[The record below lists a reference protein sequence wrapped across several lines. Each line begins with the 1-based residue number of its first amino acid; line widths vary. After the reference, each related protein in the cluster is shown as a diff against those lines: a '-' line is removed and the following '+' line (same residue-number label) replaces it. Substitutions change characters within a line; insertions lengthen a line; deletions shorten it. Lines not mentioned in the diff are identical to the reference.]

1 MIVTLA
7 LVASLNAPAIP
18 LPTADKVKHFFLS
31 AFIHS
36 TVYAAARAAKIEKAP
51 AQLAAGATTMAIG
64 VLKEVH
70 DRRTTGVFSRQD
82 LAWDAFGS
90 LTAAALLNGTR

>member
-1 MIVTLA
+1 MIVTIA
-7 LVASLNAPAIP
+7 LVASLHAPVIP
-18 LPTADKVKHFFLS
+18 LPSADKVKHFFLS

-36 TVYAAARAAKIEKAP
+36 TVHSAARAAGIGKAP
-51 AQLAAGATTMAIG
+51 AQLAAATTTMTIG
-64 VLKEVH
+64 VLKEWH
-70 DRRTTGVFSRQD
+70 DQRTTGVFSRQD

>member
-7 LVASLNAPAIP
+7 LVASLHAPALP
-18 LPTADKVKHFFLS
+18 LPSADKVKHFFLS

-36 TVYAAARAAKIEKAP
+36 TVYSAARAAGIAKAP
-51 AQLAAGATTMAIG
+51 AQLAAGTTAMTIG

-70 DRRTTGVFSRQD
+70 DKRTTGVFSRQD
-82 LAWDAFGS
+82 LAWDAAGA

>member
-7 LVASLNAPAIP
+7 LVASLQAPGIP
-18 LPTADKVKHFFLS
+18 LPSADKVKHFFMS

-36 TVYAAARAAKIEKAP
+36 TVYSAARAAGMDKAP
-51 AQLAAGATTMAIG
+51 AQIAAGATTMTIG
-64 VLKEVH
+64 VLKEVY
-70 DRRTTGVFSRQD
+70 DRRATGVFSRQD
-82 LAWDAFGS
+82 LAWDALGS

>member
-1 MIVTLA
+1 MIAAMA
-7 LVASLNAPAIP
+7 LVVALQAPALP
-18 LPTADKVKHFFLS
+18 LPSSDKVKHFFMS

-36 TVYAAARAAKIEKAP
+36 TVFSATRAAGLDKAP
-51 AQLAAGATTMAIG
+51 SQVIAGATTMVVG
-64 VLKEVH
+64 VAKEVY
-70 DRRTTGVFSRQD
+70 DRKTTGVFSRQD

>member
-7 LVASLNAPAIP
+7 LVATLHAPDIP
-18 LPTADKVKHFFLS
+18 LPSADKVKHFFLS

-36 TVYAAARAAKIEKAP
+36 TVYSTARAAGIEKSP
-51 AQLAAGATTMAIG
+51 AQLAAGATTMTIG
-64 VLKEVH
+64 VLKEVR
-70 DRRTTGVFSRQD
+70 DKRTTGVFSRQD